1 MFQPMASIL
10 KRSNYI
16 MKRNGIVISVISL
29 LILAS
34 CKGNTSSSL
43 SSSTTIENLVFDAEN
58 FIKPEAN
65 ITSMQILN
73 KPTEPIEIGRFS
85 AANIKLQVN
94 YVNDSTEIYVIDED
108 FFEGDSIDIISTV
121 GKKHVTILF
130 KKNHITF
137 DFEMIAPKSPVYYT
151 VQFLDYHGNIAYT
164 DVVPY
169 LKDAEYKGYALDPV
183 IDGSYVYQFN
193 GTWSEDITKVHKNLT
208 VKPVYERRPITL
220 EHEWGLIYPSLP
232 YLGSYSAGY
241 VFYLGRFYNFPL
253 GYSDIYTHNS
263 NLGQRISFEYEYAY
277 SSLSGMFKSVF
288 QNAIYNAY
296 QYTISGSKYI
306 NIENEELF
314 YFGED
319 SFNFTDDENGNFVSA
334 SNSKAPR
341 YVSSIDIDGF
351 EGYEYYIDGSHSCFT
366 PLRQTQQKLKELYG
380 DKTEYDYIYATDM
393 YGYYRLTLT
402 CQTDC
407 YLIIDA
413 DKGSGNVDYSIN
425 QVRFGLFPNTDTLN
439 IIKQHSM
446 YSDFADE
453 YHVPVKLDTSVI
465 YWSLQQAI

>member
-1 MFQPMASIL
+1 
-10 KRSNYI
+10 
-16 MKRNGIVISVISL
+16 MKRNGIIVSIISL

-34 CKGNTSSSL
+34 CSGNKSSSMF
-43 SSSTTIENLVFDAEN
+43 SSATADDNLVFDAEN

-108 FFEGDSIDIISTV
+108 FFAGDSIDIISTV

-137 DFEMIAPKSPVYYT
+137 DFEMVAPKSPVYFT
-151 VQFLDYHGNIAYT
+151 VNFLDYHGNIAYT

-169 LKDAEYKGYALDPV
+169 LKDAEYKGYALDPEV
-183 IDGSYVYQFN
+183 DEGYVYQFN
-193 GTWSEDITKVHKNLT
+193 GTWSEDITKVHRNLT
-208 VKPVYERRPITL
+208 VEPVYERRPITL
-220 EHEWGLIYPSLP
+220 EHESGLIYPSMP
-232 YLGSYSAGY
+232 YLGNYRLGY

-263 NLGQRISFEYEYAY
+263 NLGQKMAYQYEYAY
-277 SSLSGMFKSVF
+277 SSVSSMFRKVF
-288 QNAIYNAY
+288 RNAIYNGY
-296 QYTISGSKYI
+296 HYTQSESKYI
-306 NIENEELF
+306 NIEGEELL

-319 SFNFTDDENGNFVSA
+319 SFNFTEDENGDFVST
-334 SNSKAPR
+334 SNAKKPSF
-341 YVSSIDIDGF
+341 VSSIDIDGF

-366 PLRQTQQKLKELYG
+366 PLLKTNQKLNELYG
-380 DKTEYDYIYATDM
+380 DTTIYDYIYATDM

-413 DKGSGNVDYSIN
+413 SKGSSSKYDYSIDS
-425 QVRFGLFPNTDTLN
+425 VRFGLFPNTDTLKV
-439 IIKQHSM
+439 IKQHSM
-446 YSDFADE
+446 YEDFADE

-465 YWSLQQAI
+465 YWSLYHAPI